1 MEAGAF
7 SFKGGRAPR
16 PERSH
21 ATLPPVKSLSIS
33 TSAPLLSLAVR
44 GTVRSTYKRLPSGTM
59 EEPHGVAMARR
70 DFCLSFRR
78 TRVTV
83 TGSVSRRLHPL
94 SRRQPGGAAS
104 WPWGRR
110 CAASPRRRTEVS
122 PRPYHGR
129 SAVTRQRGSAAA
141 RGREGF
147 FNSGLGLFSRRRVR
161 RWPRRWPKCVSGNER
176 NGHEGEGRDGS
187 ATHGARLA
195 SARSAHR
202 HARRGSRGAG

>member
-129 SAVTRQRGSAAA
+129 SAVTRQRGSTGEGGFLQFGAWTFLEATGAAVA
-141 RGREGF
+141 EAMAEV
-147 FNSGLGLFSRRRVR
+147 RVGER
-161 RWPRRWPKCVSGNER
+161 AEWPRG
-176 NGHEGEGRDGS
+176 
-187 ATHGARLA
+187 
-195 SARSAHR
+195 
-202 HARRGSRGAG
+202 RGSRR